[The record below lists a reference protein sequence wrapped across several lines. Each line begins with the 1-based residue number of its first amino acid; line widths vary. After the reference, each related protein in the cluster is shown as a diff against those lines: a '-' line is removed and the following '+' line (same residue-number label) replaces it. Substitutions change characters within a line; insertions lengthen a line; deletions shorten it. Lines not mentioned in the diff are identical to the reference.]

1 MRSAAA
7 ISEHLDTRTAGIEV
21 AALLEKAM
29 AGPTDLVFVF
39 ASFHHR
45 ESFAEAIADIRK
57 TLAPK
62 IIIGATAESVVGC
75 DLELEG
81 VAGFSAI
88 AMHLPGV
95 DLTAW
100 TTTPEK
106 PLPLS
111 APERIPEWIGLRE
124 DTKAN
129 FFVGDPFSTP
139 ITRLLPALTH
149 CRGAGLPLPI
159 IGGMASGA
167 SQARYN
173 RLILND
179 TLMKTGGIGLTI
191 SGDINID
198 CIVSQGCRPIGSHLR
213 VTKVDGN
220 VVLELGGKP
229 AVEVLHEL
237 AKSATLHER
246 KLLEGGL
253 LLGGVID
260 EHKSHFG
267 RGDFLVRSVLGI
279 DKKRKGIAAGEM
291 YRLGKTVQ
299 FHVRDA
305 QTAVEDLQ
313 LLLDA
318 QQLDT
323 MPFAGLLVTC
333 NGRGR
338 NLFHQDDHDLTIIRD
353 RIGEIPIAGY
363 FAAGEIGPIG
373 GESFLHGNT
382 ACLTLFRQDLSKSFN
397 RM

>member
-7 ISEHLDTRTAGIEV
+7 ISEHLDTRTAAIEV

-45 ESFAEAIADIRK
+45 ESFEDAIADIRQ

-62 IIIGATAESVVGC
+62 TIIGVTAESVVGC

-81 VAGFSAI
+81 VAGLSAI
-88 AMHLPGV
+88 AMHLPGI
-95 DLTAW
+95 TITPW
-100 TTTPEK
+100 TTTPKK
-106 PLPLS
+106 PVPIS
-111 APERIPEWIGLRE
+111 RPDEIPDWIGLQE
-124 DTKAN
+124 DTKAV
-129 FFVGDPFSTP
+129 FFFADPFSTP
-139 ITRLLPALTH
+139 ITRLLPALVR
-149 CRGAGLPLPI
+149 CRGEENPLPI

-167 SQARYN
+167 SQATYN
-173 RLILND
+173 RLIVND
-179 TLMKTGGIGLTI
+179 QGLQSGGIGLTM
-191 SGDINID
+191 SGPIDIE
-198 CIVSQGCRPIGSHLR
+198 CIVSQGCRPIGSHHR
-213 VTKVDGN
+213 VTKVDRN

-229 AVEVLHEL
+229 ALDVLHEL
-237 AKSATLHER
+237 AKNANQHER
-246 KLLEGGL
+246 QLLEGGL
-253 LLGGVID
+253 MLGGVIN

-279 DKKRKGIAAGEM
+279 DQKRKGIAAGEF

-318 QQLDT
+318 QQLDEG
-323 MPFAGLLVTC
+323 PFAGLLVTC

-338 NLFHQDDHDLTIIRD
+338 NLFQEEDHDLTIIRN
-353 RIGEIPIAGY
+353 RIGEIPISGF

-373 GESFLHGNT
+373 GFSFLHGHT
-382 ACLTLFRQDLSKSFN
+382 ACLTVFRTPKSV
-397 RM
+397 

>member
-21 AALLEKAM
+21 AELLETAM
-29 AGPTDLVFVF
+29 AGPTDVVFVF

-45 ESFAEAIADIRK
+45 EALEFAIADIRR

-62 IIIGATAESVVGC
+62 TIIGVTTESVVGC

-81 VAGFSAI
+81 VAGLSAI

-95 DLTAW
+95 ELNAW
-100 TTTPEK
+100 TTTPK
-106 PLPLS
+106 NPVPIS
-111 APERIPEWIGLRE
+111 RPEAIPEWIGLKD
-124 DTKAN
+124 DTKAV
-129 FFVGDPFSTP
+129 FFFADPFSTP
-139 ITRLLPALTH
+139 ITRLLPALVH
-149 CRGAGLPLPI
+149 CRGEDRLLPI

-173 RLILND
+173 RLFLDDKPIRE
-179 TLMKTGGIGLTI
+179 GGIGLTV
-191 SGDINID
+191 SGPIELD
-198 CIVSQGCRPIGSHLR
+198 CIVSQGCRPIGEHYR
-213 VTKVDGN
+213 VTKTQGN
-220 VVLELGGKP
+220 VVLELGGRP
-229 AVEVLHEL
+229 ALDVLRDL
-237 AKSATLHER
+237 ARSVGAKER
-246 KLLEGGL
+246 DFLQGGL

-260 EHKSHFG
+260 EHKSYFG
-267 RGDFLVRSVLGI
+267 RGDFLVRSILGI
-279 DKKRKGIAAGEM
+279 DRKRKGIAAGEF

-318 QQLDT
+318 QQLGT
-323 MPFAGLLVTC
+323 QPFAGLLVTC

-338 NLFHQDDHDLTIIRD
+338 SLFHEEDHDLTIIRE
-353 RIGEIPIAGY
+353 RLGEVPIAGF

-373 GESFLHGNT
+373 GKSFLHGHT
-382 ACLTLFRQDLSKSFN
+382 ACLSLFRAQQE
-397 RM
+397 

>member
-7 ISEHLDTRTAGIEV
+7 ISEHLDTRTAAIEV

-45 ESFAEAIADIRK
+45 ESFEEAVSDIRQ

-62 IIIGATAESVVGC
+62 TIIGVTAESVVGC

-81 VAGFSAI
+81 VAGLSAI

-95 DLTAW
+95 TLTPW
-100 TTTPEK
+100 TTTPKK
-106 PLPLS
+106 PVPIS
-111 APERIPEWIGLRE
+111 SPDEIPEWIGLQD
-124 DTKAN
+124 DTEAV
-129 FFVGDPFSTP
+129 FFFGDPFSTP
-139 ITRLLPALTH
+139 ITRLLPALVN
-149 CRGAGLPLPI
+149 CRGEQNPLPI

-167 SQARYN
+167 SQATYN
-173 RLILND
+173 RLFLD
-179 TLMKTGGIGLTI
+179 DQRLHSGGIGLTM
-191 SGDINID
+191 SGPIEIE
-198 CIVSQGCRPIGSHLR
+198 CIVSQGCRPIGSHHR

-229 AVEVLHEL
+229 ALDVLQEL
-237 AKSATLHER
+237 AQHASQHER
-246 KLLEGGL
+246 VLLEGGL
-253 LLGGVID
+253 LLGGVIN

-279 DKKRKGIAAGEM
+279 DRKRKGIAAGEF

-313 LLLDA
+313 LLLDT
-318 QQLDT
+318 QQLEEG
-323 MPFAGLLVTC
+323 PFAGLLVTC

-338 NLFHQDDHDLTIIRD
+338 NLFHEEDHDLTIIRD
-353 RIGEIPIAGY
+353 RIGEIPISGF

-373 GESFLHGNT
+373 GTSFLHGHT
-382 ACLTLFRQDLSKSFN
+382 ACLTLFRTTNVCD
-397 RM
+397 

>member
-1 MRSAAA
+1 LRSAAA
-7 ISEHLDTRTAGIEV
+7 ISEHLDTRTAAIEV

-45 ESFAEAIADIRK
+45 ESFEDAIADIRQ

-62 IIIGATAESVVGC
+62 TIIGVTAESVVGC

-81 VAGFSAI
+81 VAGLSAI
-88 AMHLPGV
+88 AMHLP
-95 DLTAW
+95 DITITPW
-100 TTTPEK
+100 TTTPKK
-106 PLPLS
+106 PVPIS
-111 APERIPEWIGLRE
+111 RPDEIPDWIGLQE
-124 DTKAN
+124 DTKAV
-129 FFVGDPFSTP
+129 FFFADPFSTP
-139 ITRLLPALTH
+139 ITRLLPALVR
-149 CRGAGLPLPI
+149 CRGEENPLPI

-167 SQARYN
+167 SQATYN
-173 RLILND
+173 KLIVND
-179 TLMKTGGIGLTI
+179 QGLQSGGIGLTM
-191 SGDINID
+191 SGPIDIE
-198 CIVSQGCRPIGSHLR
+198 CIVSQGCRPIGSHHR
-213 VTKVDGN
+213 VTKVDRN

-229 AVEVLHEL
+229 ALDVLHEL
-237 AKSATLHER
+237 AKNANQHER
-246 KLLEGGL
+246 QLLEGGL
-253 LLGGVID
+253 MLGGVIN

-279 DKKRKGIAAGEM
+279 DQKRKGIAAGEF

-318 QQLDT
+318 QQLDEG
-323 MPFAGLLVTC
+323 PFAGLLVTC

-338 NLFHQDDHDLTIIRD
+338 NLFQEEDHDLTIIRN
-353 RIGEIPIAGY
+353 RIGEIPISGF

-373 GESFLHGNT
+373 GFSFLHGHT
-382 ACLTLFRQDLSKSFN
+382 ACLTVFRTPKSV
-397 RM
+397 